1 MLKNCRK
8 FLMKDLP
15 IGTPFM
21 TNMSSKTVFMK
32 CNKRVEYFDGW
43 LKTGY
48 ECKKIVD
55 RNGEKI
61 KKPKWGYTWSGDF
74 PVWAETGVA

>member
-1 MLKNCRK
+1 
-8 FLMKDLP
+8 MKDLP

-21 TNMSSKTVFMK
+21 INLSSNKVFMK

-55 RNGEKI
+55 F
-61 KKPKWGYTWSGDF
+61 S
-74 PVWAETGVA
+74 VQ